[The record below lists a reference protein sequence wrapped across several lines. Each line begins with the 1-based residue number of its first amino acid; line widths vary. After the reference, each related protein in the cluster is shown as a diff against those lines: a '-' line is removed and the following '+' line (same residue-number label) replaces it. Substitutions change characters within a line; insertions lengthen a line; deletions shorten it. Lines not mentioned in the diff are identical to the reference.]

1 MCILAVRQST
11 SEGTPSFAGSAVW
24 AQNQSAP
31 PAVVNSDE
39 SARALEFEESA
50 AAPPIDEV
58 EIALAKAL
66 LEAATAR
73 RFDVVEQLARELEA
87 RRVTRTRTS
96 AQIDA
101 RRKGPV

>member
-11 SEGTPSFAGSAVW
+11 SEGTPSFAGGAVW

-50 AAPPIDEV
+50 AAPPIDE
-58 EIALAKAL
+58 AL
-66 LEAATAR
+66 LGAATAR

-96 AQIDA
+96 VQIDA